1 MKLLSRTS
9 AVFLSMACI
18 MVLAEFVVPPAPVGH
33 ILDEVGMLS
42 PVENQGLEKSLSS
55 LETET
60 HHQVGIA
67 ILKSLQGRTIEEV
80 SITLARTW
88 GVGQKGLDNGL
99 LILIAP
105 AEREMRIEVGRGLEG
120 VMTDLMS
127 KRIIDE
133 YLTPAFQKEQ
143 YFDGIAS
150 AITAMSPILRGEV
163 VDLPA
168 PKSALID
175 TIAPFGFLILFFGW
189 GFLSVLSASKSWWLG
204 GVVGVIVGLVLRG
217 IIGGGIGLIIG
228 LLLDFFLSKYVYQKI
243 PLIRNFQNTHSGGFG
258 GGFGG
263 GSSGGFGGGGFGGG
277 GASGRW

>member
-1 MKLLSRTS
+1 
-9 AVFLSMACI
+9 
-18 MVLAEFVVPPAPVGH
+18 
-33 ILDEVGMLS
+33 
-42 PVENQGLEKSLSS
+42 
-55 LETET
+55 
-60 HHQVGIA
+60 
-67 ILKSLQGRTIEEV
+67 
-80 SITLARTW
+80 
-88 GVGQKGLDNGL
+88 

-175 TIAPFGFLILFFGW
+175 TIAPF
-189 GFLSVLSASKSWWLG
+189 
-204 GVVGVIVGLVLRG
+204 
-217 IIGGGIGLIIG
+217 
-228 LLLDFFLSKYVYQKI
+228 
-243 PLIRNFQNTHSGGFG
+243 
-258 GGFGG
+258 
-263 GSSGGFGGGGFGGG
+263 
-277 GASGRW
+277 